1 MSRKGCLREM
11 EAGRYGSWYR
21 RGAKGGM
28 SMKSREGLK
37 ARARISATL
46 LDRCVWVET
55 EDEDAEVEVAEL
67 EVAEEVGGALLG
79 PADDVPA
86 APAELP
92 AAEGRRIE

>member
-1 MSRKGCLREM
+1 MSI
-11 EAGRYGSWYR
+11 
-21 RGAKGGM
+21 
-28 SMKSREGLK
+28 KSREGLK
-37 ARARISATL
+37 ARARISAML
-46 LDRCVWVET
+46 LERCVWVET

-79 PADDVPA
+79 PADDDIDVPA